1 MWLLASWSVRSLLDC
16 ENVVETA
23 RQCTEVG
30 PFDDTKIDQVT
41 KELERK
47 GIRLTVTIGG
57 AFP

>member
-1 MWLLASWSVRSLLDC
+1 MRSLLDC
-16 ENVVETA
+16 EDVVETA
-23 RQCTEVG
+23 RQRTEVG
-30 PFDDTKIDQVT
+30 PVDDRKIDQVT